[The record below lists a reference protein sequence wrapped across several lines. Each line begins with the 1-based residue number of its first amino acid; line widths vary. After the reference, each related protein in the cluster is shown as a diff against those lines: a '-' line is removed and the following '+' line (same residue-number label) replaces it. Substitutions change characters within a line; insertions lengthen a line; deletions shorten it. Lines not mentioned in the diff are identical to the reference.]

1 MKCVLTSSESNDTG
15 RGCRTPSARCPPR
28 ILAAALLPSL
38 SAALLSLC
46 ALSAPAAAAAE
57 ISVQTVEARRDAVAG
72 AAPGD
77 TIILAAGTAEAP
89 IVLRGAAGAT
99 IESDTVE
106 AIKIHGPSWRIEG
119 LTMIGVCA
127 DDSGCEHAVHI
138 VGAADGTEIT
148 GCALIDFNAQI
159 KSNGEE
165 VGGVFVWP
173 DDVRISG
180 NDLHDTRPRQ
190 TANPVTKIDVVG
202 GRRWTVT
209 ANRISDYEKALGDT
223 VSYGA
228 FLKGN
233 SQDGLMERNL
243 VVCSERFS
251 GGVRLGLSLGGG
263 GTSPDSICE
272 EGTCTPEHR
281 RGTLQNNLIANC
293 SDVGIYLNEAA
304 ESLILGNTLY
314 QTSGIDVRYEA
325 STAALTGNLLD
336 GRIRERDGGAATP
349 DANLEQLDLSAVFAD
364 PGALD
369 FRLVSDPGIIDAAPP
384 GLTDDFCGN
393 LRDGSPDIGAVEY
406 LTDAPCDTSRTHP
419 DAPGGSGSDSGDSGA
434 DDSPPDGDSA
444 GDSAGNGAGAGDSAD
459 PGKGGGCG
467 CTVAASPGT
476 ASSGAAGL
484 AGLAVW
490 AWTRRREQDSGR

>member
-1 MKCVLTSSESNDTG
+1 MPN
-15 RGCRTPSARCPPR
+15 AR
-28 ILAAALLPSL
+28 S
-38 SAALLSLC
+38 ALLSLC
-46 ALSAPAAAAAE
+46 ALSAPAAAAE
-57 ISVQTVEARRDAVAG
+57 IDVQTVEALRDAVAG
-72 AAPGD
+72 AAAGDVIVLEPGTYRLD
-77 TIILAAGTAEAP
+77 STLSLTAAGTAEAP
-89 IVLRGAAGAT
+89 IVLRGTGAT

-106 AIKIHGPSWRIEG
+106 AIKIHGPYWRIEG

-148 GCALIDFNAQI
+148 GCTLIDFNAQI

-165 VGGVFVWP
+165 VGGAWAWP

-190 TANPVTKIDVVG
+190 TANPVTKLDVVG
-202 GRRWTVT
+202 GRRWAVT

-233 SQDGLMERNL
+233 SQDGVMERNL

-272 EGTCTPEHR
+272 EGTCTPEHQ
-281 RGTLQNNLIANC
+281 RGTLRNNLIAGC
-293 SDVGIYLNEAA
+293 SDVGIYLNEAS

-314 QTSGIDVRYEA
+314 QTSGIDLRYEA

-336 GRIRERDGGAATP
+336 GSIRERDGGAATL

-369 FRLVSDPGIIDAAPP
+369 FRIVSDPGIIDAAPA

-393 LRDGSPDIGAVEY
+393 LRDARPDIGAIEY
-406 LTDAPCDTSRTHP
+406 LTDAPCDTTRAHP
-419 DAPGGSGSDSGDSGA
+419 DPGAPGDSGA
-434 DDSPPDGDSA
+434 DSGDSAPGDSAPDSAPDGDSA
-444 GDSAGNGAGAGDSAD
+444 RDAGDSAD

-467 CTVAASPGT
+467 CTVAGT
-476 ASSGAAGL
+476 ASPGAAGL

-490 AWTRRREQDSGR
+490 AWTRRREQDRGR